1 MAKITKR
8 VENQIRRIL
17 REEHPNA
24 KSIDV
29 FDGEAEVIHL
39 VSRPT
44 RIGKLTTPHVTTRH
58 YYVYGP
64 DNAKEFGF
72 EDACADD
79 PTYLN
84 LLINEETLYDGM
96 PQDSDEFWD
105 HFIACPQDHWLEPI
119 RMYRKPVQKIK
130 KESTKK
136 NVRRNNN
143 KKKSPRGE

>member
-1 MAKITKR
+1 MTKITKR
-8 VENQIRRIL
+8 VVENRIRRML
-17 REEHPNA
+17 RDIHPNA

-29 FDGEAEVIHL
+29 SCGEAEVIHS

-44 RIGKLTTPHVTTRH
+44 RIGKLTTPRVTTRH

-72 EDACADD
+72 EDDYADD
-79 PTYLN
+79 PTYVRC
-84 LLINEETLYDGM
+84 LIDEETLYDGM

-119 RMYRKPVQKIK
+119 RMYRKPVQKVK
-130 KESTKK
+130 KKTKK
-136 NVRRNNN
+136 A
-143 KKKSPRGE
+143 KGK